1 MPRYGSKYKY
11 KRKYPSKKGGK
22 RRRFN
27 MSRKQQQGGYLRV
40 MRWSSRDATNS
51 CHILLQGSD
60 AAPDQTGTT
69 TFQLA
74 DTAAASEL
82 TALFDNYKITKVLY
96 RWVVTRNPD
105 WNSTT
110 ANRGWSIR
118 VAWAHDFNDQIVIS
132 QAQLFQRAGLKEVYL
147 NSDRLQSKWFSI
159 RPAVLVQQYESAVST
174 SYGPKWSQW
183 IDTAETAT
191 PHYGIKY
198 AYQNLYA
205 GTNLRLEAK
214 VYMECK
220 GIS

>member
-74 DTAAASEL
+74 DTAASAEL

-159 RPAVLVQQYESAVST
+159 RPAVLVQQYESAVAT